1 MLFKN
6 DLKLSIGS
14 EINSN
19 SWPCI
24 DKRSRISVTI
34 DPSKTDKSLVLE
46 SNQFK
51 GHKKTITHKT
61 SVLALNEITVDSGV
75 FSKDIKLE
83 IYLNDAFL
91 KEY

>member
-1 MLFKN
+1 MVLRSTAIAGLVLIKGQEF
-6 DLKLSIGS
+6 LS
-14 EINSN
+14 
-19 SWPCI
+19 
-24 DKRSRISVTI
+24 I